1 MLRHFATPERADP
14 PPASAPVRGRAVEAI
29 PTTPMRWL
37 WASLLSVIHE
47 LDPLFRHPQPRL
59 LVQRAD
65 RLHRLSEAFLCFSAT
80 ALSLVC
86 DRDYFQVYKLKV
98 LDRERGNRKK
108 AYH

>member
-1 MLRHFATPERADP
+1 
-14 PPASAPVRGRAVEAI
+14 
-29 PTTPMRWL
+29 
-37 WASLLSVIHE
+37 
-47 LDPLFRHPQPRL
+47 
-59 LVQRAD
+59 
-65 RLHRLSEAFLCFSAT
+65 LCFSAT